1 MTPKKEWASL
11 GSYPTNARTAKG
23 IQSKAELKYTSLRPL
38 ILINLKESER
48 RLSDG

>member
-23 IQSKAELKYTSLRPL
+23 IQSKAVCKY
-38 ILINLKESER
+38 KEFR
-48 RLSDG
+48 DLSFTLNPDSV